1 MEDFVQMSL
10 KSYDSLK
17 SSNDTLKRQQIE
29 QQETYSNYVAQTQKE
44 IHYLEEK
51 IEQYK
56 QYILGRNCRMIDAD
70 NYSLKYYLDIN
81 TWAYGIDYKYDLLKL
96 GFTKQE
102 MDEFISNEYKKAVKE
117 KEENTDDWRKNW
129 WINYSI
135 RISN

>member
-10 KSYDSLK
+10 ERY
-17 SSNDTLKRQQIE
+17 DTLKHDREYLMRELKEE
-29 QQETYSNYVAQTQKE
+29 QESHNKNIVQAERTIKDLAK
-44 IHYLEEK
+44 K

-56 QYILGRNCRMIDAD
+56 KYILGRNCRMIDAD

-81 TWAYGIDYKYDLLKL
+81 TWAYGIDYKDDLLKL

-117 KEENTDDWRKNW
+117 KEENKKEENTDD
-129 WINYSI
+129 
-135 RISN
+135 